1 MAGDPMTSLRRLAAR
16 EPQEEPQEESQEKCD
31 LCSAPLMPGHRHL
44 LDTESQ
50 RLACSCEA
58 CSILFSSDAAGRYRL
73 VPHRVRFLPGF
84 DLPEELWEG
93 LGLPVNVAFFIKS
106 LPSGQVQHTLPDG
119 QVVAR
124 YPSPAGATE
133 SLLTFKT
140 WEELERLNPL
150 LREMAPGVEALL
162 VNRAAGAREHYLVS
176 IDECYRLVGLIRLNW
191 RGLSGGTEVWKEIA
205 SFFRELKEG
214 AEVVTGSHA

>member
-1 MAGDPMTSLRRLAAR
+1 VASDPMTSLRRLAAR
-16 EPQEEPQEESQEKCD
+16 EPDEKCD
-31 LCSAPLMPGHRHL
+31 LCSAPLSPGHRHL
-44 LDTESQ
+44 LDVERQ

-58 CSILFSSDAAGRYRL
+58 CSILFSSEAAGRYRL
-73 VPHRVRFLPGF
+73 VQHRVRYLPGF

-93 LGLPVNVAFFIKS
+93 LGLPVGVAFFVKS
-106 LPSGQVQHTLPDG
+106 LPSG

-133 SLLTFKT
+133 SLLTFRT

-150 LREMAPGVEALL
+150 LREVAPGVEALL
-162 VNRAAGAREHYLVS
+162 VNRTAGAREHYLVS

-205 SFFRELKEG
+205 SFFRELEDH
-214 AEVVTGSHA
+214 AEFVTGSHA

>member
-1 MAGDPMTSLRRLAAR
+1 MGMASDPTTLLRRLAASR
-16 EPQEEPQEESQEKCD
+16 GPEERCD
-31 LCSAPLMPGHRHL
+31 LCGAPLTRGHRHL
-44 LDTESQ
+44 LDLGSQ
-50 RLACSCEA
+50 RLACSCEP

-73 VPHRVRFLPGF
+73 VPHRVRYVPDF

-93 LGLPVNVAFFIKS
+93 LGLPVNVAFFIETLPTGQLQHS
-106 LPSGQVQHTLPDG
+106 LPSG

-150 LREMAPGVEALL
+150 LREMEPGVEALL
-162 VNRAAGAREHYLVS
+162 VNRTADAREHFLVS

-205 SFFRELKEG
+205 AFFRALKED